1 MECCSYLKFPVK
13 LVIEESSS
21 SIVVV
26 VGDGAT
32 SIALH
37 HPAPPMTTT
46 IRGAI
51 SGRTIELRERL
62 CSR

>member
-1 MECCSYLKFPVK
+1 MECCSYFKFPVK
-13 LVIEESSS
+13 LAIRESSS

-26 VGDGAT
+26 VGDGAPP
-32 SIALH
+32 SCA
-37 HPAPPMTTT
+37 APMTTT